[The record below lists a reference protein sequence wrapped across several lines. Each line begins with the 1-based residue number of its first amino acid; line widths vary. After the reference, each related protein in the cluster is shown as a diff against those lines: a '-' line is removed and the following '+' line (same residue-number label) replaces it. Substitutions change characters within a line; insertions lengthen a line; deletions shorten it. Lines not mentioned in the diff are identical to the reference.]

1 MFLSLMLQEKLHV
14 QNLLFKNKKIYCVV
28 QYVAILMLQ
37 DKLHMQYVN
46 FIILAVL
53 LYESMDYITGYSASQ
68 NSKQLWSFGPIFII
82 ALAKFA
88 SEHIWYIPNSVVTL
102 KTP

>member
-37 DKLHMQYVN
+37 DKLHMQ
-46 FIILAVL
+46 
-53 LYESMDYITGYSASQ
+53 
-68 NSKQLWSFGPIFII
+68 
-82 ALAKFA
+82 
-88 SEHIWYIPNSVVTL
+88 
-102 KTP
+102 